1 MPLVTRLKRL
11 SDARRVTPINRERD
25 LVTDM
30 NQQEDMDFWNSLV
43 IAKSDFSYEPIGLA
57 GSAVSG
63 NRTSNMN
70 RFGVSIN
77 GMGKSAGSN
86 FTDDSSVK
94 TVTSKSSGLEKTSAT
109 TTATSSSSSRSRQ
122 RTFALGNHPK
132 RSVMMTRS
140 NSESE
145 LEPSPRHLIVPP
157 ELLCK

>member
-1 MPLVTRLKRL
+1 M
-11 SDARRVTPINRERD
+11 
-25 LVTDM
+25 
-30 NQQEDMDFWNSLV
+30 

-77 GMGKSAGSN
+77 GMGKSGRSN
-86 FTDDSSVK
+86 FTDDSSSVK
-94 TVTSKSSGLEKTSAT
+94 TVTSKSSGLEKTSAA

-122 RTFALGNHPK
+122 RTFAHENHPR
-132 RSVMMTRS
+132 RSLMIARS

-157 ELLCK
+157 ELLCN